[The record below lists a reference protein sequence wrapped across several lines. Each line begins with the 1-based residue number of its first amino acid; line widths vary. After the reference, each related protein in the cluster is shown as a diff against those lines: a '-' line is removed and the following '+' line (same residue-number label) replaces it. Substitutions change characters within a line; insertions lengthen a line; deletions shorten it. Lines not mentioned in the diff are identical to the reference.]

1 MKRLYFLILLIAG
14 LCCFTASYAC
24 TTVII
29 SGRKTVSGKPLMLKN
44 RDTDNIENRIEY
56 FQGAV
61 YNFIGLVNSDSEG
74 GEVWAGTNTA
84 GFCIMN
90 AASYNLKD
98 DDVPASMMDREGSL
112 MFRALGICSTVKDFE
127 NFLDNISKPRG
138 VEANFGVIDAHSG
151 AAYYEVDNTGWV
163 KYDVNEIPE
172 GYRVVTNF
180 SESGRPEDYKG
191 YERWLTASDI
201 MKEMAAEAE
210 GGVMDIG
217 PHDILYGFSRS
228 YRSNMTGIDWLN
240 DFHSIKKNSNFNGV
254 IVDQDLIPRRS
265 TSAAIIFEGVKV
277 GEDPLHT
284 VMWTT
289 LGYPCSTVTVPL
301 MAGDSD
307 IIPSFMKSSSSSQNA
322 WMNEIALKV
331 KENSIFHFKLS
342 NGSAYLDMNNVLSLM
357 HSCLVVESKLE
368 GGWQNLYDSWVSGS
382 KDFKDFKEEY
392 ASFCNDYFEAYLKE
406 FSSFL
411 Q

>member
-1 MKRLYFLILLIAG
+1 MKRLYCFLLLVAG
-14 LCCFTASYAC
+14 IFQFTASFAC

-29 SGRKTVSGKPLMLKN
+29 SGSKTASGRPLMLKN
-44 RDTDNIENRIEY
+44 RDTDNLENRIEY
-56 FQGAV
+56 FTGAI

-74 GEVWAGTNTA
+74 GEVWAGTNSA

-98 DDVPASMMDREGSL
+98 DDVPESMMDREGSL
-112 MFRALGICSTVKDFE
+112 MFRALGVCATVKDFE

-138 VEANFGVIDAHSG
+138 VEANFGVIDADGG

-163 KYDVNEIPE
+163 KYDVNGIPE

-228 YRSNMTGIDWLN
+228 YRSSMTGIDWLN
-240 DFHSIKKNSNFNGV
+240 DFHAIKKDSNFNGI

-265 TSAAIIFEGVKV
+265 TSASIVFEGVRP

-301 MAGDSD
+301 LVGDSD
-307 IIPSFMKSSSSSQNA
+307 MIPSFMKATSASRKA
-322 WMNEIALKV
+322 WMNEIALKI
-331 KENSIFHFKLS
+331 KDNSVFRFKLS
-342 NGSAYLDMNNVLSLM
+342 NGSAYLDLNNVLDLL
-357 HSCLVVESKLE
+357 HCCLVVESRLE
-368 GGWQNLYDSWVSGS
+368 GGWQTLYGRWTSGTVGFDGFK
-382 KDFKDFKEEY
+382 KDY
-392 ASFCNDYFEAYLKE
+392 ASFCNDYFEAYLDE
-406 FSSFL
+406 FASFI

>member
-1 MKRLYFLILLIAG
+1 MCCHIA
-14 LCCFTASYAC
+14 ASAC

-29 SGRKTVSGKPLMLKN
+29 SARKTASGKPLMLKN
-44 RDTDNIENRIEY
+44 RDTDHIENRMEY
-56 FQGAV
+56 FTGAI

-90 AASYNLKD
+90 TASYNLKD
-98 DDVPASMMDREGSL
+98 DDVPDSMMDREGSL
-112 MFRALGICSTVKDFE
+112 MFRALGVCATVKDFE
-127 NFLDNISKPRG
+127 SFLDNISKPRG
-138 VEANFGVIDAHSG
+138 VEANFGVIDASGG
-151 AAYYEVDNTGWV
+151 AAYYEVDNDGWV

-210 GGVMDIG
+210 GGVMEIG
-217 PHDILYGFSRS
+217 PHDLLYGFSRS
-228 YRSNMTGIDWLN
+228 YRSTMTGIDWLN
-240 DFHSIKKNSNFNGV
+240 GFHTLKKDSGFNGTV
-254 IVDQDLIPRRS
+254 VDQDFIPRRS
-265 TSAAIIFEGVKV
+265 TSASIVFEGVKA
-277 GEDPLHT
+277 GGDPLHT
-284 VMWTT
+284 IMWTT

-301 MAGDSD
+301 LVGDSD
-307 IIPSFMKSSSSSQNA
+307 IIPSCMKASSSSRNA

-331 KENSIFHFKLS
+331 KNNAVFRFKLS
-342 NGSAYLDMNNVLSLM
+342 NGSSYLDLNNVLDLL
-357 HSCLVVESKLE
+357 HSCLVVESRLE
-368 GGWQNLYDSWVSGS
+368 SGWQDLYGRWTSGS
-382 KDFKDFKEEY
+382 IGTKEFKDGY
-392 ASFCNDYFEAYLKE
+392 TSFCNDYFEAYLDE
-406 FSSFL
+406 FASFI